1 MVLVALLGG
10 AANTAAHPGAQG
22 YPWTPWRPEAA
33 RAAPVVQGYAT
44 WYGPG
49 FEGNW
54 TYCGDI
60 FHQWG
65 ATAAS
70 NTLPCGSVVTVTN
83 LENGASITVTITDRG
98 GFGGST
104 ILDLSRGAFAAIA
117 DPSEGVIPVWVTPW
131 PPEAARAAP
140 VVTQVEVW

>member
-1 MVLVALLGG
+1 MRRLGVLVLVGAALLGG
-10 AANTAAHPGAQG
+10 AQHTTARPGA
-22 YPWTPWRPEAA
+22 
-33 RAAPVVQGYAT
+33 QGYAT

-70 NTLPCGSVVTVTN
+70 NTLPCWSVVTVTN
-83 LENGASITVTITDRG
+83 LSTGASITVTITDRG

-117 DPSEGVIPVWVTPW
+117 DPSEGVI
-131 PPEAARAAP
+131 A
-140 VVTQVEVW
+140 VEVW